1 MNCTAIVLA
10 AGQGKRMKSKIQK
23 QFLLLKGKPVLFY
36 SISCFEKSSE
46 IDDII
51 IVTGAESVEYVK
63 REIVEPFGF
72 QKVKAVVTGG
82 KERYDSV
89 YEGLKACQNCDYV
102 FIHDGARPFVTEEM
116 MTDEEISSIQSV
128 LEKEAEDLNGDG
140 EIHVEMQNYTIPQ
153 GDSADPQLVA
163 AGQTKLTVDIQDGT
177 SMIFF
182 LSPGCYESYKDSGV
196 LPADES
202 EYIKFSDCTGYEEAG
217 SPKELGDLM
226 GALRLVEDTK
236 LKKDQNK
243 MDYYEANKELFEK
256 FTEKTLRGE

>member
-1 MNCTAIVLA
+1 MKKPQMKEETRKKIDNFWYYYKIHVLVVVF
-10 AGQGKRMKSKIQK
+10 I
-23 QFLLLKGKPVLFY
+23 LFVA
-36 SISCFEKSSE
+36 SVFIK
-46 IDDII
+46 D
-51 IVTGAESVEYVK
+51 IVTKVDYDYSV
-63 REIVEPFGF
+63 
-72 QKVKAVVTGG
+72 A
-82 KERYDSV
+82 
-89 YEGLKACQNCDYV
+89 
-102 FIHDGARPFVTEEM
+102 FVTEEM
-116 MTDEEISSIQSV
+116 MTNEEISSIQSV
-128 LEKEAEDLNGDG
+128 FEGEAEDLNGDG
-140 EIHVEMQNYTIPQ
+140 EIHVEVQNYTIPQ
-153 GDSADPQLVA
+153 GDSADPKLVA
-163 AGQTKLTVDIQDGT
+163 AGQTKLTVDIQEGT

>member
-1 MNCTAIVLA
+1 MKKPQMKEETRKKIDNFWYYYKIHVLVVVFILLV
-10 AGQGKRMKSKIQK
+10 AGVFIK
-23 QFLLLKGKPVLFY
+23 
-36 SISCFEKSSE
+36 
-46 IDDII
+46 D
-51 IVTGAESVEYVK
+51 IVT
-63 REIVEPFGF
+63 
-72 QKVKAVVTGG
+72 KVD
-82 KERYDSV
+82 YDYFV
-89 YEGLKACQNCDYV
+89 A
-102 FIHDGARPFVTEEM
+102 FVTEEM

-140 EIHVEMQNYTIPQ
+140 EIHVEVQNYTIPQ

-196 LPADES
+196 FPADES
-202 EYIKFSDCTGYEEAG
+202 EYIKFSDCTGYKEAG

-236 LKKDQNK
+236 LEKDQSK

-256 FTEKTLRGE
+256 FTGKTLRGEVE

>member
-1 MNCTAIVLA
+1 MKKPQMKEETIKKIDNFWYYYKIHVLVVVF
-10 AGQGKRMKSKIQK
+10 I
-23 QFLLLKGKPVLFY
+23 LFVA
-36 SISCFEKSSE
+36 SAFIK
-46 IDDII
+46 D
-51 IVTGAESVEYVK
+51 IVTKVDYDYSV
-63 REIVEPFGF
+63 
-72 QKVKAVVTGG
+72 A
-82 KERYDSV
+82 
-89 YEGLKACQNCDYV
+89 
-102 FIHDGARPFVTEEM
+102 FVTEEM
-116 MTDEEISSIQSV
+116 MTNEEISSIQSV
-128 LEKEAEDLNGDG
+128 FEREAEDLNGDG
-140 EIHVEMQNYTIPQ
+140 EIHVEVQNYTIPQ

-163 AGQTKLTVDIQDGT
+163 AGQTKLTVDIQEGT

>member
-1 MNCTAIVLA
+1 MKKPQMKEETRKKIDNFWYYYKIHVLVVVFILFV
-10 AGQGKRMKSKIQK
+10 AGVFIK
-23 QFLLLKGKPVLFY
+23 
-36 SISCFEKSSE
+36 
-46 IDDII
+46 D
-51 IVTGAESVEYVK
+51 IVTKVDYDYSV
-63 REIVEPFGF
+63 
-72 QKVKAVVTGG
+72 A
-82 KERYDSV
+82 
-89 YEGLKACQNCDYV
+89 
-102 FIHDGARPFVTEEM
+102 FVTEEM

-202 EYIKFSDCTGYEEAG
+202 GYIKFSDCTGYEEAG

-256 FTEKTLRGE
+256 FTEKTLRSE

>member
-1 MNCTAIVLA
+1 MDKTSMKKPQMKEETRKKIDNFWYYYKIHVLVVVF
-10 AGQGKRMKSKIQK
+10 I
-23 QFLLLKGKPVLFY
+23 LFVA
-36 SISCFEKSSE
+36 SVFIK
-46 IDDII
+46 D
-51 IVTGAESVEYVK
+51 IVTKVDYDYSV
-63 REIVEPFGF
+63 
-72 QKVKAVVTGG
+72 A
-82 KERYDSV
+82 
-89 YEGLKACQNCDYV
+89 
-102 FIHDGARPFVTEEM
+102 FVTEEM
-116 MTDEEISSIQSV
+116 MTNEEISSIQSV
-128 LEKEAEDLNGDG
+128 FEGEAEDLNGDG
-140 EIHVEMQNYTIPQ
+140 EIHVEVQNYTIPQ

-163 AGQTKLTVDIQDGT
+163 AGQTKLTVDIQEGT

-243 MDYYEANKELFEK
+243 MDYYEANKEVFEK

>member
-1 MNCTAIVLA
+1 MKKPQMKEETRKKIDNFWYYYKIHVLVVVF
-10 AGQGKRMKSKIQK
+10 I
-23 QFLLLKGKPVLFY
+23 LFVA
-36 SISCFEKSSE
+36 SAFIK
-46 IDDII
+46 D
-51 IVTGAESVEYVK
+51 IVTKVHYDYSV
-63 REIVEPFGF
+63 
-72 QKVKAVVTGG
+72 A
-82 KERYDSV
+82 
-89 YEGLKACQNCDYV
+89 
-102 FIHDGARPFVTEEM
+102 FVTEEM
-116 MTDEEISSIQSV
+116 MTNEEISSIQSV
-128 LEKEAEDLNGDG
+128 FEREAEDLNGDG
-140 EIHVEMQNYTIPQ
+140 EIHVEVQNYTIPQ

-163 AGQTKLTVDIQDGT
+163 AGQTKLTVDIQEGT

>member
-1 MNCTAIVLA
+1 MDQISMKKPQMKEETRKKIDNFWYYYKIHVLVVVFILFV
-10 AGQGKRMKSKIQK
+10 AGVFIK
-23 QFLLLKGKPVLFY
+23 
-36 SISCFEKSSE
+36 
-46 IDDII
+46 D
-51 IVTGAESVEYVK
+51 IVTKVDYDYSV
-63 REIVEPFGF
+63 
-72 QKVKAVVTGG
+72 A
-82 KERYDSV
+82 
-89 YEGLKACQNCDYV
+89 
-102 FIHDGARPFVTEEM
+102 FVTEEM

-128 LEKEAEDLNGDG
+128 FEREAEDLNGDG
-140 EIHVEMQNYTIPQ
+140 EIHVEVQNYTIPQ

>member
-1 MNCTAIVLA
+1 MKKPQMKEETRKKIDNFWYYYKIHVLVVVFILFV
-10 AGQGKRMKSKIQK
+10 AGVFIK
-23 QFLLLKGKPVLFY
+23 
-36 SISCFEKSSE
+36 
-46 IDDII
+46 D
-51 IVTGAESVEYVK
+51 IVTKVDYDYSV
-63 REIVEPFGF
+63 
-72 QKVKAVVTGG
+72 A
-82 KERYDSV
+82 
-89 YEGLKACQNCDYV
+89 
-102 FIHDGARPFVTEEM
+102 FVTEEM
-116 MTDEEISSIQSV
+116 MTNEEISSIQSV
-128 LEKEAEDLNGDG
+128 FEREAEDLNGDG
-140 EIHVEMQNYTIPQ
+140 EIHVEVQNYTIPQ
-153 GDSADPQLVA
+153 GDSAYPQLVA

>member
-1 MNCTAIVLA
+1 MKKPQMKEETRKKIDNFWYYYKIHVLVVVF
-10 AGQGKRMKSKIQK
+10 I
-23 QFLLLKGKPVLFY
+23 LFVA
-36 SISCFEKSSE
+36 SVFIK
-46 IDDII
+46 D
-51 IVTGAESVEYVK
+51 IVTKVDYDYSV
-63 REIVEPFGF
+63 
-72 QKVKAVVTGG
+72 A
-82 KERYDSV
+82 
-89 YEGLKACQNCDYV
+89 
-102 FIHDGARPFVTEEM
+102 FVTEEM
-116 MTDEEISSIQSV
+116 MTNEEISSIQSV
-128 LEKEAEDLNGDG
+128 FEREAEDLNGDG
-140 EIHVEMQNYTIPQ
+140 EIHVEVQNYTIPQ

-163 AGQTKLTVDIQDGT
+163 AGQTKLTVDIQEGT

-202 EYIKFSDCTGYEEAG
+202 EYIKFSDCTGYEEVG

>member
-1 MNCTAIVLA
+1 MKKPQMKEETRKKIDNFWYYYKIHVLVVVFILFV
-10 AGQGKRMKSKIQK
+10 AGVFIK
-23 QFLLLKGKPVLFY
+23 
-36 SISCFEKSSE
+36 
-46 IDDII
+46 D
-51 IVTGAESVEYVK
+51 IVTKVDYDYSV
-63 REIVEPFGF
+63 
-72 QKVKAVVTGG
+72 A
-82 KERYDSV
+82 
-89 YEGLKACQNCDYV
+89 
-102 FIHDGARPFVTEEM
+102 FVTEEM

-140 EIHVEMQNYTIPQ
+140 EIHVEVQNYTIPQ

-182 LSPGCYESYKDSGV
+182 LSPGCYESYKDSDV
-196 LPADES
+196 FPADES

-236 LKKDQNK
+236 LEKDQSK

-256 FTEKTLRGE
+256 FTGNTLRGE

>member
-1 MNCTAIVLA
+1 MDQISMKKPQMKEETRKKIDNFWYYYKIHVLVVVFILFV
-10 AGQGKRMKSKIQK
+10 AGVFIK
-23 QFLLLKGKPVLFY
+23 
-36 SISCFEKSSE
+36 
-46 IDDII
+46 D
-51 IVTGAESVEYVK
+51 IVTKVNYDYSV
-63 REIVEPFGF
+63 
-72 QKVKAVVTGG
+72 A
-82 KERYDSV
+82 
-89 YEGLKACQNCDYV
+89 
-102 FIHDGARPFVTEEM
+102 FVTEEM
-116 MTDEEISSIQSV
+116 MTNEEISSIQSV
-128 LEKEAEDLNGDG
+128 FEGEAEDLNGDG
-140 EIHVEMQNYTIPQ
+140 EIHVEVQNYTIPQ

-163 AGQTKLTVDIQDGT
+163 AGQTKLTVDIQEGT

-202 EYIKFSDCTGYEEAG
+202 EYINFSDCTGYEEAG

>member
-1 MNCTAIVLA
+1 MKKPQMKEETRKKMDNFWYYYKIHVLVVVFILFV
-10 AGQGKRMKSKIQK
+10 AGVFIK
-23 QFLLLKGKPVLFY
+23 
-36 SISCFEKSSE
+36 
-46 IDDII
+46 D
-51 IVTGAESVEYVK
+51 IVTKVDYDYSV
-63 REIVEPFGF
+63 
-72 QKVKAVVTGG
+72 A
-82 KERYDSV
+82 
-89 YEGLKACQNCDYV
+89 
-102 FIHDGARPFVTEEM
+102 FVTEEM
-116 MTDEEISSIQSV
+116 MTDEEISSSQSV

-140 EIHVEMQNYTIPQ
+140 EIHVEVQNYTIPQ

-196 LPADES
+196 LPVDES

-243 MDYYEANKELFEK
+243 MDYYDANKELFEK
-256 FTEKTLRGE
+256 FTGKTLRGE

>member
-1 MNCTAIVLA
+1 MKKPQMKEETRKKIDNFWYYYKIHVLVVVF
-10 AGQGKRMKSKIQK
+10 I
-23 QFLLLKGKPVLFY
+23 LFVA
-36 SISCFEKSSE
+36 SAFIK
-46 IDDII
+46 D
-51 IVTGAESVEYVK
+51 IVTKVDYDYSV
-63 REIVEPFGF
+63 
-72 QKVKAVVTGG
+72 A
-82 KERYDSV
+82 
-89 YEGLKACQNCDYV
+89 
-102 FIHDGARPFVTEEM
+102 FVTEKM

-140 EIHVEMQNYTIPQ
+140 EIHVEVQNYTIPQ

-243 MDYYEANKELFEK
+243 MDYYDANKELFEK
-256 FTEKTLRGE
+256 FTGKTLRGE

>member
-1 MNCTAIVLA
+1 MDKISMKKPQMKEETRKKIDNFWYYYKIHVLVVVFILFV
-10 AGQGKRMKSKIQK
+10 AGVFIK
-23 QFLLLKGKPVLFY
+23 
-36 SISCFEKSSE
+36 
-46 IDDII
+46 D
-51 IVTGAESVEYVK
+51 IVTKVDYDYSV
-63 REIVEPFGF
+63 
-72 QKVKAVVTGG
+72 A
-82 KERYDSV
+82 
-89 YEGLKACQNCDYV
+89 
-102 FIHDGARPFVTEEM
+102 FVTEEM
-116 MTDEEISSIQSV
+116 MTNEEISSIQSV
-128 LEKEAEDLNGDG
+128 FEREAEDLNGDG
-140 EIHVEMQNYTIPQ
+140 EIHVEVQNYTIPQ

-163 AGQTKLTVDIQDGT
+163 AGQTKLTVDIQEGT

>member
-1 MNCTAIVLA
+1 MKKPQMKEETRKKIDNFWYYYKIHVLVVVFILFV
-10 AGQGKRMKSKIQK
+10 AGVFIK
-23 QFLLLKGKPVLFY
+23 
-36 SISCFEKSSE
+36 
-46 IDDII
+46 D
-51 IVTGAESVEYVK
+51 IVTKVDYDYSV
-63 REIVEPFGF
+63 
-72 QKVKAVVTGG
+72 A
-82 KERYDSV
+82 
-89 YEGLKACQNCDYV
+89 
-102 FIHDGARPFVTEEM
+102 FVTEKM

-140 EIHVEMQNYTIPQ
+140 EIHVEVQNYTIPQ

-243 MDYYEANKELFEK
+243 MDYYDANKELFEK
-256 FTEKTLRGE
+256 FTGKTLRGE

>member
-1 MNCTAIVLA
+1 MDKISMKKPQMKEETRKKMDNFWYYYKIHVL
-10 AGQGKRMKSKIQK
+10 
-23 QFLLLKGKPVLFY
+23 
-36 SISCFEKSSE
+36 
-46 IDDII
+46 
-51 IVTGAESVEYVK
+51 
-63 REIVEPFGF
+63 
-72 QKVKAVVTGG
+72 VV
-82 KERYDSV
+82 
-89 YEGLKACQNCDYV
+89 V
-102 FIHDGARPFVTEEM
+102 FILFVASVFIKDIVIKVDYDYSVAFVTEEM
-116 MTDEEISSIQSV
+116 MTNEEISSIQSV
-128 LEKEAEDLNGDG
+128 FEREAEDLNGDG
-140 EIHVEMQNYTIPQ
+140 EIHVEVQNYTIPQ

-163 AGQTKLTVDIQDGT
+163 AGQTKLTVDIQEGT

-256 FTEKTLRGE
+256 FTEKTLQGE

>member
-1 MNCTAIVLA
+1 MDKISMKKPQMKEETRKKIDNFWYYYKIHVLVVVF
-10 AGQGKRMKSKIQK
+10 I
-23 QFLLLKGKPVLFY
+23 LFVA
-36 SISCFEKSSE
+36 SVFIK
-46 IDDII
+46 D
-51 IVTGAESVEYVK
+51 IVTKVDYDYSV
-63 REIVEPFGF
+63 
-72 QKVKAVVTGG
+72 A
-82 KERYDSV
+82 
-89 YEGLKACQNCDYV
+89 
-102 FIHDGARPFVTEEM
+102 FVTEEM
-116 MTDEEISSIQSV
+116 MTNEEISSIQSV
-128 LEKEAEDLNGDG
+128 FEGEAEDLNGDG
-140 EIHVEMQNYTIPQ
+140 EIHVEVQNYTIPQ

-163 AGQTKLTVDIQDGT
+163 AGQTKLTVDIQEGT

>member
-1 MNCTAIVLA
+1 MKKPQIKEETRKKIDNFWYYYKIHVLVVVFILFV
-10 AGQGKRMKSKIQK
+10 AGVFIK
-23 QFLLLKGKPVLFY
+23 
-36 SISCFEKSSE
+36 
-46 IDDII
+46 D
-51 IVTGAESVEYVK
+51 IVTKVDYDYSV
-63 REIVEPFGF
+63 
-72 QKVKAVVTGG
+72 A
-82 KERYDSV
+82 
-89 YEGLKACQNCDYV
+89 
-102 FIHDGARPFVTEEM
+102 FVTEEM

-128 LEKEAEDLNGDG
+128 FEREAEDLNGDG
-140 EIHVEMQNYTIPQ
+140 EIHVEVQNYTIPQ

>member
-1 MNCTAIVLA
+1 MKKPQMKEETRKKIDNFWYYYKIHVLVVVFILFV
-10 AGQGKRMKSKIQK
+10 AGVFIK
-23 QFLLLKGKPVLFY
+23 
-36 SISCFEKSSE
+36 
-46 IDDII
+46 D
-51 IVTGAESVEYVK
+51 IVTKVDYDYSV
-63 REIVEPFGF
+63 
-72 QKVKAVVTGG
+72 A
-82 KERYDSV
+82 
-89 YEGLKACQNCDYV
+89 
-102 FIHDGARPFVTEEM
+102 FVTEEM

-140 EIHVEMQNYTIPQ
+140 EIHVEVQNYTIPQ

-182 LSPGCYESYKDSGV
+182 LSPGCYESYKDSDV
-196 LPADES
+196 FPADES

-236 LKKDQNK
+236 LEKDQSK

-256 FTEKTLRGE
+256 FTGKTLRDE

>member
-1 MNCTAIVLA
+1 MKKPQMKEETRKKIDNFWYYYKIHVLVVVF
-10 AGQGKRMKSKIQK
+10 I
-23 QFLLLKGKPVLFY
+23 LFVA
-36 SISCFEKSSE
+36 SVFIK
-46 IDDII
+46 D
-51 IVTGAESVEYVK
+51 IVT
-63 REIVEPFGF
+63 
-72 QKVKAVVTGG
+72 KVD
-82 KERYDSV
+82 YDYS
-89 YEGLKACQNCDYV
+89 LA
-102 FIHDGARPFVTEEM
+102 FVTEEM
-116 MTDEEISSIQSV
+116 MTNEEISSIQSV
-128 LEKEAEDLNGDG
+128 FEREAEDLNGDG
-140 EIHVEMQNYTIPQ
+140 EIHVEVQNYTIPQ

>member
-1 MNCTAIVLA
+1 MKKPQMKEETRKKIDNFWYYYKIHVLVVVF
-10 AGQGKRMKSKIQK
+10 I
-23 QFLLLKGKPVLFY
+23 LFVA
-36 SISCFEKSSE
+36 SVFIK
-46 IDDII
+46 D
-51 IVTGAESVEYVK
+51 IVT
-63 REIVEPFGF
+63 
-72 QKVKAVVTGG
+72 KV
-82 KERYDSV
+82 
-89 YEGLKACQNCDYV
+89 
-102 FIHDGARPFVTEEM
+102 
-116 MTDEEISSIQSV
+116 
-128 LEKEAEDLNGDG
+128 
-140 EIHVEMQNYTIPQ
+140 HVEVQNYTIPQ

>member
-1 MNCTAIVLA
+1 MKKPQMKEETRKKIDNFWYYYKIHVLVVVF
-10 AGQGKRMKSKIQK
+10 I
-23 QFLLLKGKPVLFY
+23 LFVA
-36 SISCFEKSSE
+36 SVFIK
-46 IDDII
+46 D
-51 IVTGAESVEYVK
+51 IVTKVDYDYSV
-63 REIVEPFGF
+63 
-72 QKVKAVVTGG
+72 A
-82 KERYDSV
+82 
-89 YEGLKACQNCDYV
+89 
-102 FIHDGARPFVTEEM
+102 FVTEEM
-116 MTDEEISSIQSV
+116 MTNEEISSIQSV
-128 LEKEAEDLNGDG
+128 FEGEAEDLNGDG
-140 EIHVEMQNYTIPQ
+140 EIHVEVQNYTIPQ

-163 AGQTKLTVDIQDGT
+163 AGQTKLTVDIQEGT

-256 FTEKTLRGE
+256 FTEKILRGE

>member
-1 MNCTAIVLA
+1 MKKPQMKEETRKKIDNFWYYYKIHVLVVVFILFV
-10 AGQGKRMKSKIQK
+10 AGVFIK
-23 QFLLLKGKPVLFY
+23 
-36 SISCFEKSSE
+36 
-46 IDDII
+46 D
-51 IVTGAESVEYVK
+51 IVTKVDYDYSV
-63 REIVEPFGF
+63 
-72 QKVKAVVTGG
+72 A
-82 KERYDSV
+82 
-89 YEGLKACQNCDYV
+89 
-102 FIHDGARPFVTEEM
+102 FVTEEM

-140 EIHVEMQNYTIPQ
+140 EIHVEVQNYTIPQ

-182 LSPGCYESYKDSGV
+182 LSLGCYESYKDSGV

-236 LKKDQNK
+236 LEKDQSK

-256 FTEKTLRGE
+256 FTGKTLRGE

>member
-1 MNCTAIVLA
+1 MKKPQMKEETRKKIDNFWYYYKIHVLVVVFILFV
-10 AGQGKRMKSKIQK
+10 AGVFIK
-23 QFLLLKGKPVLFY
+23 
-36 SISCFEKSSE
+36 
-46 IDDII
+46 D
-51 IVTGAESVEYVK
+51 IVTKVDYDYSV
-63 REIVEPFGF
+63 
-72 QKVKAVVTGG
+72 A
-82 KERYDSV
+82 
-89 YEGLKACQNCDYV
+89 
-102 FIHDGARPFVTEEM
+102 FVTEEM

-140 EIHVEMQNYTIPQ
+140 EIHVEVQNYTIPQ

-182 LSPGCYESYKDSGV
+182 LSHGCYESYKDSGV

-236 LKKDQNK
+236 LEKDQSK

-256 FTEKTLRGE
+256 FTGKTLRGEVE

>member
-1 MNCTAIVLA
+1 MKKPQMKEETRKKIDNFWYYYKIHVLVVVFILFV
-10 AGQGKRMKSKIQK
+10 AGVFIK
-23 QFLLLKGKPVLFY
+23 
-36 SISCFEKSSE
+36 
-46 IDDII
+46 D
-51 IVTGAESVEYVK
+51 IVTKVDYDYSV
-63 REIVEPFGF
+63 
-72 QKVKAVVTGG
+72 A
-82 KERYDSV
+82 
-89 YEGLKACQNCDYV
+89 
-102 FIHDGARPFVTEEM
+102 FVTEEM

-128 LEKEAEDLNGDG
+128 LEKEAEDSNGDG
-140 EIHVEMQNYTIPQ
+140 ERHVEVQNYTIPQ

-202 EYIKFSDCTGYEEAG
+202 EYIKFSDCTGYEESG

-236 LKKDQNK
+236 LKKDQSK

-256 FTEKTLRGE
+256 FTGKTLQGEGE

>member
-1 MNCTAIVLA
+1 MKKPQMKEETRKKIDNFWYYYKIHVLVVVFILFV
-10 AGQGKRMKSKIQK
+10 AGVFIK
-23 QFLLLKGKPVLFY
+23 
-36 SISCFEKSSE
+36 
-46 IDDII
+46 D
-51 IVTGAESVEYVK
+51 IVTKVDYDYSV
-63 REIVEPFGF
+63 
-72 QKVKAVVTGG
+72 A
-82 KERYDSV
+82 
-89 YEGLKACQNCDYV
+89 
-102 FIHDGARPFVTEEM
+102 FVTEEM
-116 MTDEEISSIQSV
+116 MTNEEISSIQSV
-128 LEKEAEDLNGDG
+128 FEREAEDLNGDG
-140 EIHVEMQNYTIPQ
+140 EIHVEVQNYTIPQ

-163 AGQTKLTVDIQDGT
+163 AGQTKLTVDIQEGT

-256 FTEKTLRGE
+256 FTEKTLQGE

>member
-1 MNCTAIVLA
+1 MKKPQMKEETRKKIDNFWYYYKIHVLVVVF
-10 AGQGKRMKSKIQK
+10 I
-23 QFLLLKGKPVLFY
+23 LFVA
-36 SISCFEKSSE
+36 SVFIK
-46 IDDII
+46 D
-51 IVTGAESVEYVK
+51 IVTKVDYDYSV
-63 REIVEPFGF
+63 
-72 QKVKAVVTGG
+72 A
-82 KERYDSV
+82 
-89 YEGLKACQNCDYV
+89 
-102 FIHDGARPFVTEEM
+102 FVTEEM
-116 MTDEEISSIQSV
+116 MTNEEISSIQSV
-128 LEKEAEDLNGDG
+128 FEGEAEDLNGDG
-140 EIHVEMQNYTIPQ
+140 EIHVEVQNYTIPQ

>member
-1 MNCTAIVLA
+1 MKKPQMKEETRKKIDNFWYYYKIHVLVVVFILFV
-10 AGQGKRMKSKIQK
+10 AGVFIK
-23 QFLLLKGKPVLFY
+23 
-36 SISCFEKSSE
+36 
-46 IDDII
+46 D
-51 IVTGAESVEYVK
+51 IVTKVDYDYSV
-63 REIVEPFGF
+63 
-72 QKVKAVVTGG
+72 A
-82 KERYDSV
+82 
-89 YEGLKACQNCDYV
+89 
-102 FIHDGARPFVTEEM
+102 FVTEEM
-116 MTDEEISSIQSV
+116 MTEEEISSIQSV
-128 LEKEAEDLNGDG
+128 FEREAEDLNGDG
-140 EIHVEMQNYTIPQ
+140 EIHVEVQNYTIPQ

>member
-1 MNCTAIVLA
+1 MKKPQMKEETRKKIDNFWYYYKIHVLVVVFILFV
-10 AGQGKRMKSKIQK
+10 AGVFIK
-23 QFLLLKGKPVLFY
+23 
-36 SISCFEKSSE
+36 
-46 IDDII
+46 D
-51 IVTGAESVEYVK
+51 IVTKVDYDYSV
-63 REIVEPFGF
+63 
-72 QKVKAVVTGG
+72 A
-82 KERYDSV
+82 
-89 YEGLKACQNCDYV
+89 
-102 FIHDGARPFVTEEM
+102 FVTEEM

-140 EIHVEMQNYTIPQ
+140 EIHVEVQNYTIPQ

-202 EYIKFSDCTGYEEAG
+202 EYIKFSDCTGYEESG

-236 LKKDQNK
+236 LKKDQSK
-243 MDYYEANKELFEK
+243 MDYYETNKELFEK
-256 FTEKTLRGE
+256 FTGKTLRGE

>member
-1 MNCTAIVLA
+1 MDKISMKKPQMKEETRKKIDNFWYYYKIHVLVVVF
-10 AGQGKRMKSKIQK
+10 I
-23 QFLLLKGKPVLFY
+23 LFVA
-36 SISCFEKSSE
+36 SVFIK
-46 IDDII
+46 D
-51 IVTGAESVEYVK
+51 IVTKVDYYYSV
-63 REIVEPFGF
+63 
-72 QKVKAVVTGG
+72 A
-82 KERYDSV
+82 
-89 YEGLKACQNCDYV
+89 
-102 FIHDGARPFVTEEM
+102 FVTEEM
-116 MTDEEISSIQSV
+116 MTNEEISSIQSV
-128 LEKEAEDLNGDG
+128 FEREAEDLNGDG
-140 EIHVEMQNYTIPQ
+140 EIHVEVQNYTIPQ

>member
-1 MNCTAIVLA
+1 MKKPQMKEETRKKIDNFWYYYKIYVLVVVF
-10 AGQGKRMKSKIQK
+10 I
-23 QFLLLKGKPVLFY
+23 LFVA
-36 SISCFEKSSE
+36 SVFIK
-46 IDDII
+46 D
-51 IVTGAESVEYVK
+51 IVTKVDYDYSV
-63 REIVEPFGF
+63 
-72 QKVKAVVTGG
+72 A
-82 KERYDSV
+82 
-89 YEGLKACQNCDYV
+89 
-102 FIHDGARPFVTEEM
+102 FVTEEM
-116 MTDEEISSIQSV
+116 MTNEEISSIQSV
-128 LEKEAEDLNGDG
+128 FEREAEDLNGDG
-140 EIHVEMQNYTIPQ
+140 EIHVEVQNYTIPQ

-163 AGQTKLTVDIQDGT
+163 AGQTKLTVDIQEGT

>member
-1 MNCTAIVLA
+1 MKKPQMKEETRKKIDNFWYYYKIHVLVVVF
-10 AGQGKRMKSKIQK
+10 I
-23 QFLLLKGKPVLFY
+23 LFVA
-36 SISCFEKSSE
+36 SAFIK
-46 IDDII
+46 D
-51 IVTGAESVEYVK
+51 IVTKVDYDYSV
-63 REIVEPFGF
+63 
-72 QKVKAVVTGG
+72 A
-82 KERYDSV
+82 
-89 YEGLKACQNCDYV
+89 
-102 FIHDGARPFVTEEM
+102 FVTEEM
-116 MTDEEISSIQSV
+116 MTNEEISSIQSV
-128 LEKEAEDLNGDG
+128 FEREAEDLNGDG
-140 EIHVEMQNYTIPQ
+140 EIHVEVQNYTIPQ

-163 AGQTKLTVDIQDGT
+163 AGQTKLTVDIQEGT

-243 MDYYEANKELFEK
+243 MDYYGANKELFEK

>member
-1 MNCTAIVLA
+1 MKKPQMKEETRKKIDNFWYYYKIHVLVVVF
-10 AGQGKRMKSKIQK
+10 I
-23 QFLLLKGKPVLFY
+23 LFVA
-36 SISCFEKSSE
+36 SVFIK
-46 IDDII
+46 D
-51 IVTGAESVEYVK
+51 IVTKVDYDYSV
-63 REIVEPFGF
+63 
-72 QKVKAVVTGG
+72 A
-82 KERYDSV
+82 
-89 YEGLKACQNCDYV
+89 
-102 FIHDGARPFVTEEM
+102 FVTEEM
-116 MTDEEISSIQSV
+116 MTNEEISSIQSV
-128 LEKEAEDLNGDG
+128 FEREAEDLNGDG
-140 EIHVEMQNYTIPQ
+140 EIHVEVQNYTISQ

-163 AGQTKLTVDIQDGT
+163 AGQTKLTVDIQEGT

>member
-1 MNCTAIVLA
+1 MKKPQMKEETRKKIDNFWYYYKIHVLVVVFILFV
-10 AGQGKRMKSKIQK
+10 AGVFIK
-23 QFLLLKGKPVLFY
+23 
-36 SISCFEKSSE
+36 
-46 IDDII
+46 D
-51 IVTGAESVEYVK
+51 IVTKVDYDYSV
-63 REIVEPFGF
+63 
-72 QKVKAVVTGG
+72 A
-82 KERYDSV
+82 
-89 YEGLKACQNCDYV
+89 
-102 FIHDGARPFVTEEM
+102 FVTEEM

-140 EIHVEMQNYTIPQ
+140 EIHVEVQNYTIPQ

-196 LPADES
+196 LLADES

-236 LKKDQNK
+236 LEKDQSK

-256 FTEKTLRGE
+256 FTGKTLRGE

>member
-1 MNCTAIVLA
+1 MKKPQMKEETRKKIDNFWYYYKIHVLVVVF
-10 AGQGKRMKSKIQK
+10 I
-23 QFLLLKGKPVLFY
+23 LFVA
-36 SISCFEKSSE
+36 SVFIK
-46 IDDII
+46 D
-51 IVTGAESVEYVK
+51 IVTKVDYDYSV
-63 REIVEPFGF
+63 
-72 QKVKAVVTGG
+72 A
-82 KERYDSV
+82 
-89 YEGLKACQNCDYV
+89 
-102 FIHDGARPFVTEEM
+102 FVTEEM
-116 MTDEEISSIQSV
+116 MTNEEISSIQSV
-128 LEKEAEDLNGDG
+128 FEREAEDLNGDG
-140 EIHVEMQNYTIPQ
+140 EIHVEVQNYTIPQ

-163 AGQTKLTVDIQDGT
+163 AGQTKLTVDIQEGT

-256 FTEKTLRGE
+256 FTEKIITGRIRGRSFYQRYLIEWLFFQNL

>member
-1 MNCTAIVLA
+1 MDQISMKKPQMKEETRKKIDNFWYYYKIHVLVVVF
-10 AGQGKRMKSKIQK
+10 I
-23 QFLLLKGKPVLFY
+23 LFVA
-36 SISCFEKSSE
+36 SVFIK
-46 IDDII
+46 D
-51 IVTGAESVEYVK
+51 IVTKVDYDYSV
-63 REIVEPFGF
+63 
-72 QKVKAVVTGG
+72 A
-82 KERYDSV
+82 
-89 YEGLKACQNCDYV
+89 
-102 FIHDGARPFVTEEM
+102 FVTEEM
-116 MTDEEISSIQSV
+116 MTNEEISSIQSV
-128 LEKEAEDLNGDG
+128 FEGEAEDLNGDG
-140 EIHVEMQNYTIPQ
+140 EIHVEVQNYTIPQ

-163 AGQTKLTVDIQDGT
+163 AGQTKLTVDIQEGT